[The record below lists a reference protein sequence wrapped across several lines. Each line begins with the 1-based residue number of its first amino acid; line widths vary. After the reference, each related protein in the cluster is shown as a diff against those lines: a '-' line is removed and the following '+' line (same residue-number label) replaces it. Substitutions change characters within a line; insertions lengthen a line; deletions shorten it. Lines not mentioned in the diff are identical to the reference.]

1 MTGKPPAKKSS
12 QDGQLSETREA
23 MKSNNIPARALYI
36 YVCIISC
43 EGDFSS
49 TEDRTG
55 RKLVEDLCSVV

>member
-23 MKSNNIPARALYI
+23 MKSNNPEYALDI
-36 YVCIISC
+36 YLFIISC
-43 EGDFSS
+43 ERDFAP

-55 RKLVEDLCSVV
+55 RQLVEDLCSVV